1 MAERVICTAT
11 FRYRAMMFQAKPVL
25 VVISALLLVG
35 CLGRTKV
42 EEPDAAVVGDWRA
55 AANGTTITF
64 SRSGLYSIAIKE
76 QPRPVMGSFTFDPE
90 QGTLVMQTR
99 RESPMC
105 ADDIGQYKVRI
116 GSMTMDVEL
125 VRDTCAPRSKLMVTS
140 FERVKGAGSSQVA
153 VQP

>member
-1 MAERVICTAT
+1 
-11 FRYRAMMFQAKPVL
+11 
-25 VVISALLLVG
+25 
-35 CLGRTKV
+35 
-42 EEPDAAVVGDWRA
+42 
-55 AANGTTITF
+55 
-64 SRSGLYSIAIKE
+64 
-76 QPRPVMGSFTFDPE
+76 
-90 QGTLVMQTR
+90 
-99 RESPMC
+99 MC

>member
-1 MAERVICTAT
+1 MICTGT
-11 FRYRAMMFQAKPVL
+11 FRYRAVMFHAKSAL
-25 VVISALLLVG
+25 IVISALMLVG

-55 AANGTTITF
+55 ATNGTMITF

-90 QGTLVMQTR
+90 EGTLVMQTR

-125 VRDTCAPRSKLMVTS
+125 VRDTCVPRSKLMVTS
-140 FERVKGAGSSQVA
+140 FERVKGASSKLA
-153 VQP
+153 VVEQ

>member
-1 MAERVICTAT
+1 
-11 FRYRAMMFQAKPVL
+11 MFHAKL
-25 VVISALLLVG
+25 ALIVISALMLVG
-35 CLGRTKV
+35 CLGRPNV
-42 EEPDAAVVGDWRA
+42 EEPDAAVVGEWRA

-90 QGTLVMQTR
+90 GGNLVMQTR

-125 VRDTCAPRSKLMVTS
+125 VRDTCAGRSKLLVTS
-140 FERVKGAGSSQVA
+140 FERVKGANSSQAV